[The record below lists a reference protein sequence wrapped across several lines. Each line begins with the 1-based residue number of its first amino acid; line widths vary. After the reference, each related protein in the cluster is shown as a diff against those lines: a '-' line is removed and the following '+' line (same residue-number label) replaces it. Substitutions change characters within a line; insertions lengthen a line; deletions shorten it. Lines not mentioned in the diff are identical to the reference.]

1 MVDRISFTLHAQGNI
16 KAIFQRLNGFTMGDI
31 LDTFDALL
39 KEKSFYPN
47 VSTYRSEL
55 DSAGIFVKRMEV
67 AMAAVMRKGSGNF
80 SIDQFT
86 TDYAHMLTLL
96 PEDQRSEITK
106 YLTGAKGD
114 ASLPDSKLVAQYLE
128 YANSAVFRTRNLLH
142 RGALNRLSD
151 WPSGGP
157 IATVV
162 AREKG
167 GDDKYM
173 HAAKQAEIAISAA
186 GGNCEEFS
194 ATAYIVL
201 KKMGVT
207 PIHWVKLVSGDHAFV
222 LIGKGPWGMLDSKDL
237 KVWGDNVVVC
247 DAWDKASYIASSI
260 PTRLP
265 SYEVPFRAMIQ
276 ESSL

>member
-1 MVDRISFTLHAQGNI
+1 MY
-16 KAIFQRLNGFTMGDI
+16 DI

-47 VSTYRSEL
+47 VSNFRSAL

-67 AMAAVMRKGSGNF
+67 AMAAVMRKGSGNS

-86 TDYAHMLTLL
+86 SDYAYMLTLL
-96 PEDQRSEITK
+96 PEDQRSDITK

-128 YANSAVFRTRNLLH
+128 FAKSAVFRTRNLLH
-142 RGALNRLSD
+142 MGAFNRLSD
-151 WPSGGP
+151 WPTGGP
-157 IATVV
+157 IATIDV
-162 AREKG
+162 RNNEG
-167 GDDKYM
+167 NGM
-173 HAAKQAEIAISAA
+173 MMPAAKRAAIAIDAH

-222 LIGKGPWGMLDSKDL
+222 LIGKGPQGMLDDKDL
-237 KVWGDNVVVC
+237 KTWGAFVVVC
-247 DAWDKASYIASSI
+247 DAWDKAAYIASSI
-260 PTRLP
+260 PSRLP
-265 SYEVPFRAMIQ
+265 SYGVPFKAMIQ
-276 ESSL
+276 ESIF